1 MPFQIKPFDVIW
13 ACLLFAVGA
22 VLCFVPLFNLLAFEF
37 AFALGIPVTIC
48 AGALGVRAQRAS
60 AASPMASPWR
70 AWARAGLRA
79 TALAAIP
86 LLPISLNALRV
97 RNCDYLEGLAFYA
110 VLPGLGAWIAA
121 GLGVAIGRIAP
132 RRGIWLFLL
141 FFVASIGVGVARFW
155 WQPPVDAFHLFLG
168 YYPGSLYDEVV
179 DIGRRLLASRAEDL
193 GLAALAVA
201 LAATRRGQ
209 RLQLV
214 VAVAIAA
221 GTSTLAWLHD
231 IHRSTGWVQRALGGH
246 RATEHLDI
254 YHPAGWSKARVDA
267 LATDLEFAYA
277 ELAAF
282 LAVTPAER
290 PAIYLYADVD
300 SKKRL
305 MGAGTTRIA
314 KPWQRAMHLHGLQ
327 VGDPVA
333 IHELAHVFSAELADG
348 PLHLSLRGLLPHM
361 GLIEGLAVAA
371 TWESGRLDGHQ
382 WSAAMHQVDAAPPL
396 ERLLSPTGFLAA
408 NSRTA
413 YTLCGSFVKFIHDT
427 EGPEA
432 VAATYRAGGIEPPER
447 LTPLVAAWQAH
458 LATQPLD
465 PRALADARNR
475 FDRPAIFHKVC
486 AHEVAA
492 LRRDAGKA
500 IQRGRADEALAINE
514 RLLGHVP
521 GDTQARLLRVS
532 LLLAQGQ
539 TAKATEFAREIAD
552 DERAGAVVRG
562 RAHEWLADLDAAA
575 GRLEPAGAAYDAL
588 LAQTYDREQ
597 IRRLAVKRAVLSG
610 GPAGPPILALLTAPP
625 GTPEAQADALL
636 DQAAAAEPTRP
647 LVQYLVGRRHI
658 RERRRDE
665 GITVLQAALDGGLA
679 PSALRF
685 EARRLIGKAHFDR
698 RRYLDAART
707 FQALAQDPDP
717 EIERGER
724 FGLDRWARR
733 AQFFASHSVDKDPG
747 PLEDAADFEAS
758 DESE

>member
-1 MPFQIKPFDVIW
+1 M
-13 ACLLFAVGA
+13 
-22 VLCFVPLFNLLAFEF
+22 
-37 AFALGIPVTIC
+37 
-48 AGALGVRAQRAS
+48 
-60 AASPMASPWR
+60 
-70 AWARAGLRA
+70 
-79 TALAAIP
+79 
-86 LLPISLNALRV
+86 
-97 RNCDYLEGLAFYA
+97 
-110 VLPGLGAWIAA
+110 
-121 GLGVAIGRIAP
+121 
-132 RRGIWLFLL
+132 
-141 FFVASIGVGVARFW
+141 
-155 WQPPVDAFHLFLG
+155 
-168 YYPGSLYDEVV
+168 
-179 DIGRRLLASRAEDL
+179 
-193 GLAALAVA
+193 
-201 LAATRRGQ
+201 
-209 RLQLV
+209 
-214 VAVAIAA
+214 
-221 GTSTLAWLHD
+221 
-231 IHRSTGWVQRALGGH
+231 
-246 RATEHLDI
+246 
-254 YHPAGWSKARVDA
+254 
-267 LATDLEFAYA
+267 
-277 ELAAF
+277 
-282 LAVTPAER
+282 
-290 PAIYLYADVD
+290 
-300 SKKRL
+300 
-305 MGAGTTRIA
+305 
-314 KPWQRAMHLHGLQ
+314 
-327 VGDPVA
+327 
-333 IHELAHVFSAELADG
+333 
-348 PLHLSLRGLLPHM
+348 
-361 GLIEGLAVAA
+361 
-371 TWESGRLDGHQ
+371 
-382 WSAAMHQVDAAPPL
+382 
-396 ERLLSPTGFLAA
+396 LSPTGFLAA

-432 VAATYRAGGIEPPER
+432 VAATYRAGGVEPPER

-492 LRRDAGKA
+492 LRRDASKA

-733 AQFFASHSVDKDPG
+733 ARFFASHAVDKDPG